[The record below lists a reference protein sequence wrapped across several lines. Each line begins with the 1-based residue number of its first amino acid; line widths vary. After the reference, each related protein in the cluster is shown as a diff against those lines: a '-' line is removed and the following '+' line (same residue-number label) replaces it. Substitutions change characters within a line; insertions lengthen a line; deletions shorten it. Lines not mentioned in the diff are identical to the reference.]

1 MDMDGLQTIEAP
13 LAPPVSDLDPY
24 AIDTLLSPGRFQT
37 ALRDTGPVVYLARYG
52 VYAVGRYREAAHVLS
67 DWAHFSNA
75 AGIGI
80 QDIRKPGENFR
91 IPSVLLEVDPPAHEA
106 VRRPL
111 AKFLSP
117 QRMKAWRAE
126 FKVAAE
132 ALVAELIDRRD
143 VDGVEDVAEAFIF
156 RVFPHAVGVKIPRT
170 ETLAI
175 GNMRFNQSGPPNEL
189 YHRAMV
195 EAEPYLDWFESSIQ
209 RDAVAAGSISEQL
222 YEAEQRGEFLE
233 GTASNLVRSF
243 VGGGT
248 DSTISGIGAT
258 LCALARN
265 PDQWA
270 KVRENPARV
279 RAAFEEGIRLDSPF
293 QVTFRTT
300 VEDVVLSGHRIPA
313 QSKVGV
319 FLGAANRDPAEFQ
332 DPDMFEI
339 SRPAKALA
347 FGNGVHLCV
356 GQVIA
361 KLEADALLT
370 ALAERVVSLELT
382 GEPRYRPVNQ
392 VRTLDHLPLR
402 LNVK

>member
-1 MDMDGLQTIEAP
+1 MEGLKTPESP

-24 AIDTLLSPGRFQT
+24 ALDTLRSPYRFHA
-37 ALRDTGPVVYLARYG
+37 ALREAGPVVYLAKYG
-52 VYAVGRYREAAHVLS
+52 VYAVGRYQEAALVLS
-67 DWAHFSNA
+67 DWARFSNA

-91 IPSVLLEVDPPAHEA
+91 IPSVLLEVDPPAHDA
-106 VRRPL
+106 VRKPL

-117 QRMKAWRAE
+117 QRMKEWRGE

-132 ALVAELIDRRD
+132 ALVEELIERRD

-156 RVFPHAVGVKIPRT
+156 KVFPHAVGVKIPRT

-189 YHRAMV
+189 YHRAMA
-195 EAEPYLDWFESSIQ
+195 EAQPYLDWFERSIQ
-209 RDAVAAGSISEQL
+209 RDAVDAGSISEQL
-222 YEAEQRGEFLE
+222 YEAEQKGEFLD
-233 GTASNLVRSF
+233 GVASNIVRSF

-265 PDQWA
+265 PAQWE
-270 KVRENPARV
+270 RLRDNPAKV

-300 VEDVVLSGHRIPA
+300 AEDVTLSGCLIPA

-332 DPDMFEI
+332 DPEAFDI
-339 SRPAKALA
+339 ARPAKGLA

-361 KLEADALLT
+361 KLEADALLS
-370 ALAERVVSLELT
+370 ALVARVARLELT
-382 GEPRYRPVNQ
+382 GEPRYRPINQ
-392 VRTLDHLPLR
+392 VRTLDYLPLR
-402 LNVK
+402 LNTA